1 MVSPT
6 EIQSLVDRRDALL
19 GQLTA
24 IGDLRPG
31 TLHARYRRC
40 GKPNCRCAR
49 EGDPGH
55 GPKWVLIST
64 VEGKTRN
71 WTISER
77 GLDATR
83 EQIAECR
90 RLRRLTRELIAVSD
104 ELCQARLVDDL
115 PERPAKRG
123 LSRPRSRRGSTPKR
137 SA

>member
-1 MVSPT
+1 MVSPA

-19 GQLTA
+19 RQLTA

-71 WTISER
+71 WTISEQA
-77 GLDATR
+77 LDTTR

-90 RLRRLTRELIAVSD
+90 RLRRLTRELIGVSD

-137 SA
+137 NA